1 MSARPGVGRGSRDLR
16 LVAPAVACWA
26 ASGTLVALPDWLPGA
41 VAILWSA
48 AAASLTVAL
57 VSRRSRRGA
66 PLRRPPVRMGSAWA
80 TVSVAGAAAALAA
93 SVVAVQ
99 APSRLPPVALAAVD
113 SRADVRTVV
122 TVLSMP
128 VDARSFVGAS
138 ARVRFTGT
146 ITEFRIGQR
155 AHRASVPALVYAAR
169 PLATTTMRIG
179 SSVYLHGTLRAS
191 APGDAVAVHL
201 FGRGPPEPVG
211 EPPWWLAWA
220 AELRER
226 FSRAASGLPGDGG
239 KLLPGLAIGDTSA
252 VSDDLDAAMK
262 ASSLSHLTAVSGA
275 NCVIVV
281 ASVMLVGSAMG
292 LRRRARIAA
301 SLAAL
306 VGFVVLVTPEPSV
319 LRAAVMATIVMI
331 ALAAGRPSSGLP
343 ALLVAVILLLVTD
356 PWLSRSYGF
365 TLSVLATAGLL
376 VLSGPLARAL
386 GRWMPRALAVAL
398 AVPIAAQLACQPVL
412 VLLSPTLPLYGVPAN
427 LLAAPAAPV
436 ATIAGLLACLLLPVI
451 PGIADAVLGVA
462 WVPSAWIAAVAGA
475 TATFPGSRLP
485 WWGGVGGALL
495 IAVVTA
501 LALALMLRSG
511 RIEGVR
517 STAAGLVLLLF
528 VGAYTGSLIG
538 AGVGRALSFPA
549 DWQIAACDIGQG
561 DAVVVRDGEAVAL
574 IDVGPD
580 PALLGEC
587 LRVLGVDEIDLLVLT
602 HYDLDHVGGL
612 DAVLGIVDVA
622 LVGVSQNPDDEGVK
636 RRLSAQGAE
645 IRPAAAGDRGLLG
658 GLAWRVLWPLP
669 APNGPGEMQSG
680 NAGSVTIEFTG
691 RGIRSVFLGD
701 LGEESQRLLQSASR
715 PAAVDVVKV
724 AHHGSGDQS
733 PGLYA
738 RLGAAVGLITVG
750 ADNGYGHPT
759 ARLLDLLRSAGTT
772 PFRTDRQGMLVVAPG
787 SDAGGVTVWT
797 ERTG

>member
-1 MSARPGVGRGSRDLR
+1 MRSRPPRLAGPGRLDLR
-16 LVAPAVACWA
+16 LVAPAGACWL
-26 ASGTLVALPDWLPGA
+26 ASGTLVGLPEWLPSA
-41 VAILWSA
+41 VVTLWLA
-48 AAASLTVAL
+48 AAAAFTGAL
-57 VSRRSRRGA
+57 VSGWRH
-66 PLRRPPVRMGSAWA
+66 PVPVRRQPMWGAG
-80 TVSVAGAAAALAA
+80 TVACAAAALAA

-99 APSRLPPVALAAVD
+99 TPSRLPPVVRASID
-113 SRADVRTVV
+113 SRVDVGVVV

-128 VDARSFVGAS
+128 VEAQSFVGAS
-138 ARVRFTGT
+138 AQVRFTGT
-146 ITEFRIGQR
+146 ITELRIGQR
-155 AHRASVPALVYAAR
+155 AHRVSVPALVYAAG
-169 PLATTTMRIG
+169 PPAATTMRIG
-179 SSVYLHGTLRAS
+179 SGVYLHGTLRAS
-191 APGDAVAVHL
+191 EPGEAVAVHL

-220 AELRER
+220 GELRER
-226 FSRAASGLPGDGG
+226 FSRAASNLPGDGG

-252 VSDDLDAAMK
+252 VSDNLDAAMK

-281 ASVMLVGSAMG
+281 ASVLLLGGAVG
-292 LRRRARIAA
+292 LRRWARIAA
-301 SLAAL
+301 SLTAL

-331 ALAAGRPSSGLP
+331 ALATGRPGSGLP
-343 ALLVAVILLLVTD
+343 SLLMAVILLLVAD

-436 ATIAGLLACLLLPVI
+436 ATIAGLIACLLLPWL
-451 PGIADAVLGVA
+451 PGIADAVLAVA
-462 WVPSAWIAAVAGA
+462 WVPSAWIAAVATA
-475 TATFPGSRLP
+475 IATFPNSRLP
-485 WWGGVGGALL
+485 WWGGAGGALL
-495 IAVVTA
+495 IAVLTA
-501 LALALMLRSG
+501 LALALVLRFG
-511 RIEGVR
+511 RIESAR
-517 STAAGLVLLLF
+517 WAAAGVALLLF
-528 VGAYTGSLIG
+528 VGTYAGSLIG
-538 AGVGRALSFPA
+538 TGVGRAMTFPA

-561 DAVVVRDGEAVAL
+561 DAIVVRDGENVAL
-574 IDVGPD
+574 IDVGPN
-580 PALLGEC
+580 PALLTQC
-587 LRVLGVDEIDLLVLT
+587 LSVLGIDEIDLLVLT

-612 DAVLGIVDVA
+612 DAVLGMVEVA
-622 LVGVSQNPDDEGVK
+622 LVGASDNPDDESVQ
-636 RRLSAQGAE
+636 RRLAVQGAE
-645 IRPAAAGDRGLLG
+645 IRPAVAGDHGVLG
-658 GLAWRVLWPLP
+658 GLTWRILWPVP
-669 APNGPGEMQSG
+669 VPDGPVGMQTG
-680 NAGSVTIEFTG
+680 NAGSVTVEFAG

-701 LGEESQRLLQSASR
+701 LGEESQRLLRAASKA
-715 PAAVDVVKV
+715 AAVDVVKV
-724 AHHGSGDQS
+724 AHHGSGDQD
-733 PGLYA
+733 PGLYE
-738 RLGAAVGLITVG
+738 RLGASVGLITVG

-787 SDAGGVTVWT
+787 ADAGGVTVWT